1 MVYEQLIRNWSE
13 IATHLSKPK
22 NDQDLDRLIELSDY
36 LMDNMSEKLEGLLDY
51 VGLLIEEYE
60 SKNIPEPEGDPIEA
74 LQLLMKEHGLRQ
86 KDLVEIG
93 SPGVIS
99 EVLNRKRELNKR
111 QIIALSERFHCS
123 PAVFL

>member
-86 KDLVEIG
+86 KDLVEVG

-111 QIIALSERFHCS
+111 QIIALSDRFHCS

>member
-36 LMDNMSEKLEGLLDY
+36 LMDHMSEKLEGLLDY